1 MRPPGAVIF
10 DFDLTLVESTEG
22 VTDCANYA
30 LQALGLPTVS
40 TDRVRQTIGLT
51 LPHTFHALSGTDD
64 AALMRAYL
72 EHYRMRADAVMLD
85 MVSFIPGAGDALSA
99 IRDLGFR
106 TGVVSSRFRYRIAAM
121 LDRAGLCPAIDVV
134 VGAEDV
140 ARHKPDPEGIHK
152 ALRALEVTA
161 GRAFYVGDHQVDAE
175 AAAAAGVRFVAVLS
189 GVTGRGGW
197 TSHDAVSVIDSVADL
212 PGVLQIAT

>member
-1 MRPPGAVIF
+1 
-10 DFDLTLVESTEG
+10 
-22 VTDCANYA
+22 
-30 LQALGLPTVS
+30 
-40 TDRVRQTIGLT
+40 
-51 LPHTFHALSGTDD
+51 
-64 AALMRAYL
+64 
-72 EHYRMRADAVMLD
+72 
-85 MVSFIPGAGDALSA
+85 
-99 IRDLGFR
+99 
-106 TGVVSSRFRYRIAAM
+106 M

-189 GVTGRGGW
+189 GVTGRDGW

-212 PGVLQIAT
+212 PAVLQIAT

>member
-51 LPHTFHALSGTDD
+51 LPHTFHALSGKD
-64 AALMRAYL
+64 A
-72 EHYRMRADAVMLD
+72 
-85 MVSFIPGAGDALSA
+85 
-99 IRDLGFR
+99 
-106 TGVVSSRFRYRIAAM
+106 
-121 LDRAGLCPAIDVV
+121 
-134 VGAEDV
+134 
-140 ARHKPDPEGIHK
+140 
-152 ALRALEVTA
+152 
-161 GRAFYVGDHQVDAE
+161 
-175 AAAAAGVRFVAVLS
+175 
-189 GVTGRGGW
+189 W

-212 PGVLQIAT
+212 PGVVQIAP